1 MVCGKDYLRC
11 AILLV
16 CIDKSAHGKSRP
28 GSLEAAV
35 ILPCLYEH
43 PGYSMVLDREWA
55 ASYSFIASS
64 RWDGISSGV
73 GDFRGALGVLLKL
86 NRAGY
91 RLLDYGAIIEQY
103 VFTFTFLALF

>member
-1 MVCGKDYLRC
+1 MGCGKDCLSC
-11 AILLV
+11 AILFV
-16 CIDKSAHGKSRP
+16 HIGKSARGESRP
-28 GSLEAAV
+28 GSLGAAV
-35 ILPCLYEH
+35 ILPCLYERL
-43 PGYSMVLDREWA
+43 GYSMVLDGVWA

-91 RLLDYGAIIEQY
+91 RLLDSGAIIEQY